1 MARGDS
7 YQLQGQQ
14 GGVYLSGAQGAQTAT
29 GSFRN
34 IVALTQ
40 TTISAMTSNFVT
52 DSGGAV
58 TALVIPAGTAVG
70 GQFKNV
76 TISSGTAIFYYA

>member
-14 GGVYLSGAQGAQTAT
+14 GGVYLSGAQIAT

-70 GQFKNV
+70 GQFKDI

>member
-14 GGVYLSGAQGAQTAT
+14 GGVYLSGAQTAT

-34 IVALTQ
+34 IAALTA
-40 TTISAMTSNFVT
+40 TTITGMTSNFVS
-52 DSGGAV
+52 DVNAPI
-58 TALVIPAGTAVG
+58 TALVIPAGTSVG
-70 GQFKNV
+70 GQFKDV

>member
-1 MARGDS
+1 
-7 YQLQGQQ
+7 
-14 GGVYLSGAQGAQTAT
+14 
-29 GSFRN
+29 
-34 IVALTQ
+34 
-40 TTISAMTSNFVT
+40 MTSNFVN

>member
-14 GGVYLSGAQGAQTAT
+14 GGVYLSGSQIAT
-29 GSFRN
+29 GNFRN
-34 IVALTQ
+34 IVALTT
-40 TTISAMTSNFVT
+40 TTITTMTSNFVS
-52 DSGGAV
+52 DINAPI
-58 TALVIPAGTAVG
+58 TALVIPAGTSVG

>member
-14 GGVYLSGAQGAQTAT
+14 GGVYLSGAQTAT

-34 IVALTQ
+34 IVALTT
-40 TTISAMTSNFVT
+40 TTITVMTSNFVSNT
-52 DSGGAV
+52 GAAI

-76 TISSGTAIFYYA
+76 EISSGTAICYYA